1 MYRGTWLAPSEHT
14 TLDLGV
20 MSMSPMLGLLKK
32 KMNFKKKKKKNLMC
46 IQRKGGP
53 CHLAW
58 GAPCVCT
65 SEACDWSSP
74 MAS

>member
-1 MYRGTWLAPSEHT
+1 MYRGTWLAPSEHM

-32 KMNFKKKKKKNLMC
+32 KISELKKKKK
-46 IQRKGGP
+46 KGGP